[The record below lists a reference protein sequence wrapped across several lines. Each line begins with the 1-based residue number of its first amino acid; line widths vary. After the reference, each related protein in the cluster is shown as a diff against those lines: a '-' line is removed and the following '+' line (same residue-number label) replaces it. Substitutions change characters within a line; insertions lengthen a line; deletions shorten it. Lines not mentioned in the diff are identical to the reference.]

1 MSGPFLWSGRPDLNR
16 GLDRLVRQLEEQV
29 ADFRAAEAIS
39 SSPRRT
45 LPAGGIDVKLAAFW
59 PETQLAP

>member
-29 ADFRAAEAIS
+29 ADFRAAEGA
-39 SSPRRT
+39 T
-45 LPAGGIDVKLAAFW
+45 L
-59 PETQLAP
+59 ETVVPPS